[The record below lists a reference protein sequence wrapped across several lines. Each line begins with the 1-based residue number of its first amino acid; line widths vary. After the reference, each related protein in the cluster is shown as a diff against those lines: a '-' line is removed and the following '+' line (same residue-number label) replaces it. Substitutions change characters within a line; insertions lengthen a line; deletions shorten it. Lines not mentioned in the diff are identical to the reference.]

1 MFEYPDNSIPTTPSN
16 FLALPPG
23 QSDIETSGI
32 VILPVPYDSTT
43 SFRTGSREGPRAI
56 IEASAALEDYDLE
69 MDLDVAELGIYTA
82 PVLEPH
88 LGSPEL
94 NVERVKQA
102 VSRFLAPNKM
112 VGVIG
117 GEHSITAGSVLAHK
131 AVYPDLSVLYLDAHC
146 DLRDEYMGTRWGHAS
161 GGRRIHD
168 LCSVVFVGLRSMCEE
183 ERDYIQLASSDD
195 GYNPISTFVCPIA
208 DSQSLA
214 RDVIEKLNDA
224 VYVSVDLDV
233 FDPSLMPSVGTPE
246 PGGMDWYQVVGLI
259 KAVSEKRRIVG
270 FDVCELAPRE
280 GPSACSY
287 TAAKLVY
294 KLIAYSMGS

>member
-1 MFEYPDNSIPTTPSN
+1 MSESSTNSIPTTPSN
-16 FLALPPG
+16 FLALPPN
-23 QSDIETSGI
+23 QSDLETAGI

-43 SFRTGSREGPRAI
+43 SFRAGSREGPAAI
-56 IEASAALEDYDLE
+56 IGASAALEDYDLE
-69 MDLDVAELGIYTA
+69 MDLDVAEIGIYTA

-102 VSRFLAPNKM
+102 VTGYLAPNRM

-117 GEHSITAGSVLAHK
+117 GEHSVTAGAVAAHK
-131 AVYPDLSVLYLDAHC
+131 SSFPDLSVLYFDAHC

-168 LCSVVFVGLRSMCEE
+168 LCPLVFVGVRSMCAE
-183 ERDYIQLASSDD
+183 ERDYIRLLSRGD
-195 GYNPISTFVCPIA
+195 GRHSISLFPCPIT
-208 DSQSLA
+208 DPVSLA
-214 RDVIEKLNDA
+214 RDVIEKLTDK
-224 VYVSVDLDV
+224 VYISIDLDV
-233 FDPSLMPSVGTPE
+233 FDPSLMSSVGTPE
-246 PGGMDWYQVVGLI
+246 PGGMDWYQVIGLI
-259 KAVSEKRRIVG
+259 KAISENHQIVG

-294 KLIAYSMGS
+294 KIISYSKHR

>member
-16 FLALPPG
+16 FLALPPS

-43 SFRTGSREGPRAI
+43 SFRAGSREGPRAI

-69 MDLDVAELGIYTA
+69 MDLDVAGLGIYTA

-94 NVERVKQA
+94 NVERVSQA
-102 VSRFLAPNKM
+102 VSCFLAPNKL

-131 AVYPDLSVLYLDAHC
+131 EVYPDLSVLYLDAHC

-168 LCSVVFVGLRSMCEE
+168 VCSVVFVGLRSM
-183 ERDYIQLASSDD
+183 L
-195 GYNPISTFVCPIA
+195 
-208 DSQSLA
+208 SL
-214 RDVIEKLNDA
+214 IH
-224 VYVSVDLDV
+224 
-233 FDPSLMPSVGTPE
+233 
-246 PGGMDWYQVVGLI
+246 I
-259 KAVSEKRRIVG
+259 
-270 FDVCELAPRE
+270 
-280 GPSACSY
+280 
-287 TAAKLVY
+287 
-294 KLIAYSMGS
+294 

>member
-1 MFEYPDNSIPTTPSN
+1 MSESSTNSIPTTPSN
-16 FLALPPG
+16 FLALPPN
-23 QSDIETSGI
+23 QSDLETAGI

-43 SFRTGSREGPRAI
+43 SFRAGSREGPAAI

-69 MDLDVAELGIYTA
+69 MDLDVAEIGIYTA

-102 VSRFLAPNKM
+102 VNGYLAPNRM

-117 GEHSITAGSVLAHK
+117 GEHSVTAGAVAAHK
-131 AVYPDLSVLYLDAHC
+131 SRFPDLSVLYFDAHC

-168 LCSVVFVGLRSMCEE
+168 LCPLVFVGVRSMCEE
-183 ERDYIQLASSDD
+183 ERDYIRLLSRDDGCHSISLFPCPITDPVSLAS
-195 GYNPISTFVCPIA
+195 
-208 DSQSLA
+208 
-214 RDVIEKLNDA
+214 DVIEKLTDK
-224 VYVSVDLDV
+224 VYISIDLDV
-233 FDPSLMPSVGTPE
+233 FDPSLMSSVGTPE
-246 PGGMDWYQVVGLI
+246 PGGMDWYQVIGLI
-259 KAVSEKRRIVG
+259 KAISENHQIVG

-294 KLIAYSMGS
+294 KIISYSKHR